1 MARAAGDLVALGGG
15 ELPDGGLELRPNWN
29 VAPTADVPILVER
42 VLDGAGAGGGGA
54 VRRELHVARWGL
66 VPPWAKELAV
76 GSRAFNARSETVT
89 SKPTFRSAVR
99 ARRCAVPVQG
109 YYEWKAPEPGS
120 KGPDGKAAQK
130 QPYYVHPAGAG
141 DGEGPVIWF
150 AGLYEWWKDAEAD
163 ARGEDPWV
171 LSASILTMD
180 SPSDDD
186 ADPVLAQ
193 LGDLHDRL
201 PVPLSPE
208 AMDAWL
214 EPVKLGSAEEAEARV
229 AEVTGQAFDVARGW
243 ALRPVGREVGSV
255 RNNGPELIEELG
267 EQQDTLL

>member
-15 ELPDGGLELRPNWN
+15 ELPDEGLELRPNWN

-42 VLDGAGAGGGGA
+42 VLEGADAGGGGT

-66 VPPWAKELAV
+66 VPPWAKELVV

-109 YYEWKAPEPGS
+109 YYEWRTPEPGS

-130 QPYYVHPAGAG
+130 QPFYVHPAGAG
-141 DGEGPVIWF
+141 DGEGEVIWF
-150 AGLYEWWKDAEAD
+150 AGLYEWWRDPEAD

-180 SPSDDD
+180 SPSHDD

-193 LGDLHDRL
+193 LGELHDRL
-201 PVPLSPE
+201 PVPLTPE

-214 EPVKLGSAEEAEARV
+214 EPVKLGSAEEAEALVGRMT
-229 AEVTGQAFDVARGW
+229 AEAFDVARGW
-243 ALRPVGREVGSV
+243 TLRPVGREVGNV
-255 RNNGPELIEELG
+255 RTNGPQLIEEREEPQG
-267 EQQDTLL
+267 ALL